1 MTAPLLTIFGPQTT
15 IPESQQLNLI
25 RGKLLGFP
33 ELESFAAAIEGID
46 TLWPGLVEF
55 DSRLQLLQGPSLLRS
70 LAKWIT
76 TGNLV
81 LPEVFG
87 TSASTI
93 PNVLLTPLTLIF
105 HGVELFTYI
114 SMRKSTPENCHQN
127 LLPSG
132 HTRGLCCGLLAAT
145 SLSVSRDT
153 DDLVCNLTVAL
164 RLAVIIGAYVDLD
177 DGFPGWKWTSY
188 AIRWKHTEDED
199 DVMAGIGKF
208 PHAYISV
215 RRDTN
220 IITVTVDNE
229 SSSSFS
235 KELSAVGACV
245 RKLQF
250 GGRFHTPSHADTI
263 GHVRKLCE
271 LDARLQFKLGKG
283 GSLTTWTEPYYAIA
297 QEMLVER
304 SEWHTTL
311 QDFIKTVKIGNPSGL
326 IPIACFGL
334 VDSIPRAIAS
344 DPRIK
349 LVKPWI
355 SNFEVTGFSTRQGK
369 VRDDYDY
376 PEDAIAIV
384 GAGCRLPGSDSIAD
398 FWKLLLS
405 KTTIIGPVPETRFDP
420 GTLGRE
426 SNTKSNL
433 PFLGSYLTD
442 PFAFDHGFFGRS
454 PREAASMDPQQRMI
468 LQVAYQALESA
479 AFFSQNTSRKDVGC
493 YIGVATGDYDDN
505 VASHSP
511 TAFSAIGTLRAFIAG
526 KISHFFGFEGP
537 SMVFDTACS
546 SSMVAIHTACAA
558 LRAGDCNLAL
568 AGGVNAITSPNM
580 FQNLAAA
587 NFLSPSGASKAFDS
601 LADGYCRGEGAGLLV
616 LKKLGSARADGDDI
630 LAVVAGSAVN
640 QNQNSSPIT
649 VPVCDSQTA
658 LYNKIL
664 MRSRLSPTEISYVEA
679 HGTGT
684 PKGDPIESVGICQK
698 FGYNPARKLYI
709 GSVKGNIGHGE
720 AVSGVAS
727 IIKVILMMHHRIIPP
742 QASFE
747 TLNPNIPS
755 LEEAN
760 VEIAREP
767 KTWSTTF
774 LAAAINNYGA
784 SGSNAA
790 MILCEPPRNSS
801 PPNVAPSGTAVYPVM
816 VTAKSPDS
824 LRAYVTALLYV
835 LDSNSRAELSSI
847 AYGLTRRLNLDLPY
861 YISAKVRSITELRS
875 ALTSC
880 KFLETKI
887 PKSPNRSPVIMVFSG
902 QTGRSVSISR
912 EAYDSYPLLRKH
924 LDRCDD
930 VVRSM
935 GITRLLPRLF
945 DPHPYD
951 DVVQLHCAT
960 FSMQYACAQAW
971 LDAGLKVEAMIGH
984 SFGELTALCVA
995 EAWNLEQG
1003 LYLIAQRAKLI
1014 VEKWGEERGSMLLID
1029 ADRSTAE
1036 SLVAR
1041 ARECEI
1047 SVEIACYN
1055 SPTKHVVVG
1064 SESDV
1069 TGFESMMEHEGVAR
1083 RRLSVTHGFHSV
1095 FVDNLMNDYR
1105 QLTRELRIRTPKICV
1120 ETCSPGS
1127 SWNRIGAELVAEQFR
1142 RPVYFKDAVERIR
1155 VRHGPCTFIEAG
1167 SCTAAMS
1174 LVRNALQGHQAS
1186 SSSPGSLD
1194 SLIPITLNGD
1204 NTQSTVLDATIKLWS
1219 SGINVQFWPFHQF
1232 RPHLTLLAIP
1242 PYQFEL
1248 HHHVL
1253 RYTERRA
1260 SANSGIP
1267 SVEIPTSMVTL
1278 VKFIDNTD
1286 QQVAMFTVQQEIQP
1300 FPKLVQGHNVLGSPL
1315 CPVSLYIEIAARC
1328 IALIYKDTSI
1338 TCMPNFQ
1345 GLAMVSPLG
1354 LDPSR
1359 QIRVVLTRCADQSD
1373 AWTFELSSL
1382 PKQSHNGKEVR
1393 HASSKIIV
1401 CRKSSRDAAISRCQ
1415 RLIDV
1420 NTCTALLFDPRA
1432 SSIQGPPI
1440 YRLFERVVKYDA
1452 VYQGV
1457 QHIAAKEGRV
1467 AGIVSI
1473 ADLADAPDRCLVHP
1487 LAVDNF
1493 IQVAGLHVNALRE
1506 DDPSCVYICSQIED
1520 IYTLENWMEAVGS
1533 WLVYSICTPNGNRE
1547 LLNDIFVLDAATK
1560 SLTMMIIGC
1569 RFTKTPI
1576 EKMRNV
1582 LARVNVLS
1590 VTTSEKVLDVVNPRI
1605 SKSFPTSNFSGSK
1618 TRSLS
1623 IRSELCNLLQEVT
1636 GVDEMKLHDEDP
1648 LSTLGIDSLM
1658 AVEVISAIMAKFG
1671 VDLPIDVFDDSLG
1684 LGHLCDLITTYREP
1698 DSSNTSSSDETKITI
1713 PSPITLVNDVP
1724 PRIKKLETLVADC
1737 LNIASP
1743 IPMNMEL
1750 FAAGVDSL
1758 LAIELAGDIERE
1770 FGVAGIDFLELGT
1783 NCTYQALIN
1792 IVFPPTDNPVTV
1804 SHVPRL
1810 KIGAEEKSHYQ
1821 RQQEPAT
1828 PIGPLTHKETIQFHE
1843 VDGIPLFA
1851 DIYYP
1856 DTIQHP
1862 GIKRPIALMIHGGG
1876 HVLLSRSHIR
1886 PRQTALLLSKGFLPV
1901 SIDYRLCPEVT
1912 LPAGPMADTCAGFNW
1927 CRTVLPT
1934 LKTSR
1939 PDICPDGDV
1948 VVAVGW
1954 STGGTLAMTLPFTA
1968 PACGIRPPDAILAF
1982 YCPTDYEDE
1991 HWTIPNYPE
2000 GTTPRDAEHD
2010 YDLRYGV
2017 QSSPITSYKVPRST
2031 LGGWCSREDARSLI
2045 VLHMNWKGQTLPIL
2059 LDGLPIESIQQS
2071 KSSETE
2077 DWKDRPQP
2085 DPLRVQAV
2093 SPYAQILKGTYKTPT
2108 FLIHGTEDD
2117 LVPWQQ
2123 SARVSEALVKKGVP
2137 AGIEVV
2143 EGGLHLFDLHKD
2155 VDGRYWDAVMKGY
2168 QFLFDQTRV

>member
-1 MTAPLLTIFGPQTT
+1 MTPLLTIFGPQTT

-25 RGKLLGFP
+25 RGRLLGFP

-70 LAKWIT
+70 LAEWVT

-87 TSASTI
+87 TSASAV

-114 SMRKSTPENCHQN
+114 SMQKSTPENFHQN

-145 SLSVSRDT
+145 SLSASCDT

-177 DGFPGWKWTSY
+177 DGFPGWEWISY
-188 AIRWKHTEDED
+188 AVRWKHAEDED
-199 DVMAGIGKF
+199 GVLAGIGKF

-215 RRDTN
+215 RQDTN
-220 IITVTVDNE
+220 IITVTVDDE
-229 SSSSFS
+229 SSASFL

-250 GGRFHTPSHADTI
+250 GGRFHTPFHTDI
-263 GHVRKLCE
+263 VEHVKNLCE
-271 LDARLQFKLGKG
+271 LDPRLQFKLGKG
-283 GSLTTWTEPYYAIA
+283 SSLTTWTEPYHDIA
-297 QEMLVER
+297 QGMLIEH
-304 SEWHTTL
+304 SEWQTTVR
-311 QDFIKTVKIGNPSGL
+311 DFINAVKIDNPSGL

-334 VDSIPRAIAS
+334 VDSIPRAVAS

-355 SNFEVTGFSTRQGK
+355 SNFAVNGLSARQG
-369 VRDDYDY
+369 RAWDGYDY

-384 GAGCRLPGSDSIAD
+384 GAGCRLPGSDTIAD
-398 FWKLLLS
+398 FWELLLS
-405 KTTIIGPVPETRFDP
+405 KTTVIGPVPETRFDP

-426 SNTKSNL
+426 SNAKSDL
-433 PFLGSYLTD
+433 PFLGSYLAD
-442 PFAFDHGFFGRS
+442 PFAFDHSFFGRS
-454 PREAASMDPQQRMI
+454 PREAASMDPQQRMM

-493 YIGVATGDYDDN
+493 YVGVATGDYDDN

-558 LRAGDCNLAL
+558 LRAGDCSLAL
-568 AGGVNAITSPNM
+568 AGGVNAIMSPNM

-616 LKKLGSARADGDDI
+616 LKKLSVARADGDDI
-630 LAVVAGSAVN
+630 LAVVVGSAVN
-640 QNQNSSPIT
+640 QNQNTSPIT
-649 VPVCDSQTA
+649 VPVRNSQTA
-658 LYNKIL
+658 LYDTIL
-664 MRSRLSPTEISYVEA
+664 ARSRLCPDDISYVEA

-684 PKGDPIESVGICQK
+684 PKGDPIESAGICQK
-698 FGYNPARKLYI
+698 FGYNPARKLHI

-727 IIKVILMMHHRIIPP
+727 IIKVILMMHHRMIPP

-760 VEIAREP
+760 IDIAREP
-767 KTWSTTF
+767 KAWSTKF
-774 LAAAINNYGA
+774 LAAVVNNYGA

-790 MILCEPPRNSS
+790 MILCEPPRTSS
-801 PPNVAPSGTAVYPVM
+801 PPDVAPSGTIIYPIM
-816 VTAKSPDS
+816 ITAKSPES
-824 LRAYVTALLYV
+824 LRAYVTALLKV
-835 LDSNSRAELSSI
+835 LDSDNSLELSSI
-847 AYGLTRRLNLDLPY
+847 SYGLTRRLNLDLPY
-861 YISAKVRSITELRS
+861 YISAKVQSITELRS
-875 ALTSC
+875 ALINC
-880 KFLETKI
+880 KLPETQI

-902 QTGRSVSISR
+902 QTGRTASISR

-924 LDRCDD
+924 LDRCDKM
-930 VVRSM
+930 VRSM
-935 GITRLLPRLF
+935 GLTQLLPRLF

-951 DVVQLHCAT
+951 DVLQLHCAT

-984 SFGELTALCVA
+984 SFGELTALCA
-995 EAWNLEQG
+995 AGAWSLEQG
-1003 LYLIAQRAKLI
+1003 LHLIAQRAKLI

-1029 ADRSTAE
+1029 ADRPTAE
-1036 SLVAR
+1036 SLVTR
-1041 ARECEI
+1041 AKECEI

-1055 SPTKHVVVG
+1055 SATKHVIVG
-1064 SESDV
+1064 SESDI
-1069 TGFESMMEHEGVAR
+1069 TGFESIMEHEGVAR

-1095 FVDNLMNDYR
+1095 FVDSLMNDYR
-1105 QLTRELRIRTPKICV
+1105 QLTRELRIRTPKIRI
-1120 ETCSPGS
+1120 ETCSPSS
-1127 SWNRIGAELVAEQFR
+1127 SWSHIGAELVAEQFR

-1155 VRHGPCTFIEAG
+1155 IRHGPCTFIEAG

-1174 LVRNALQGHQAS
+1174 LVRSVLQGQQAS
-1186 SSSPGSLD
+1186 SGSPNSLD
-1194 SLIPITLNGD
+1194 SLIPITLSGE
-1204 NTQSTVLDATIKLWS
+1204 NTQSAVLDATIKLWS
-1219 SGINVQFWPFHQF
+1219 SGINVQFWLFHQF
-1232 RPHLTLLAIP
+1232 RPHLTLPNIP
-1242 PYQFEL
+1242 PYQFEQ

-1253 RYTERRA
+1253 RYTERREN
-1260 SANSGIP
+1260 ANYGIP
-1267 SVEIPTSMVTL
+1267 PVKIPLSMVTL
-1278 VKFIDNTD
+1278 VKYIDNKA
-1286 QQVAMFTVQQEIQP
+1286 QKVAVFTVQQEIQP

-1315 CPVSLYIEIAARC
+1315 CPVSLYVEIAARC

-1359 QIRVVLTRCADQSD
+1359 QIRVVLTRSVDQSD
-1373 AWTFELSSL
+1373 TWTFELSSL
-1382 PKQSHNGKEVR
+1382 PKQSHKGKEVR
-1393 HASSKIIV
+1393 HVSSKIIV
-1401 CRKSSRDAAISRCQ
+1401 CRKSSRDATISRCQ

-1420 NTCTALLFDPRA
+1420 NTCTALLFDSRA

-1440 YRLFERVVKYDA
+1440 YRIFDRVVKYDV

-1473 ADLADAPDRCLVHP
+1473 VDLGDAPDRSLAHP

-1506 DDPSCVYICSQIED
+1506 DDPSYVYICSQIED
-1520 IYTLENWMEAVGS
+1520 IYTLENWAEATGS
-1533 WLVYSICTPNGNRE
+1533 WLVYSICTPNGERE
-1547 LLNDIFVLDAATK
+1547 LLNDIYILDATTK
-1560 SLTMMIIGC
+1560 TLTMMIIGC

-1590 VTTSEKVLDVVNPRI
+1590 VATSEKALDVVNSRI
-1605 SKSFPTSNFSGSK
+1605 PKSFPTSNFADSK
-1618 TRSLS
+1618 TESLP
-1623 IRSELCNLLQEVT
+1623 IRLELSSLLQEVA
-1636 GVDEMKLHDEDP
+1636 GVDETKLHDEAP
-1648 LSTLGIDSLM
+1648 LSTMGIDSLM
-1658 AVEVISAIMAKFG
+1658 AVEVISAIMVKFD
-1671 VDLPIDVFDDSLG
+1671 VDLPIDVFDDTLDF
-1684 LGHLCDLITTYREP
+1684 GHLCNLITTYRGL

-1713 PSPITLVNDVP
+1713 PSPITPVADIK
-1724 PRIKKLETLVADC
+1724 PRIKKLEALVADC
-1737 LNIASP
+1737 LNLASP

-1758 LAIELAGDIERE
+1758 LAIELAGDIEKE
-1770 FGVAGIDFLELGT
+1770 FGVADIDFLELGT
-1783 NCTYQALIN
+1783 HCTYQALID
-1792 IVFPPTDNPVTV
+1792 IVFPPTDNSVTV
-1804 SHVPRL
+1804 SQAPRL
-1810 KIGAEEKSHYQ
+1810 KIGAEEESRYQ
-1821 RQQEPAT
+1821 HQQAPAT
-1828 PIGPLTHKETIQFHE
+1828 PIKPLTHKETIQFHE

-1856 DTIQHP
+1856 DTIERP

-1912 LPAGPMADTCAGFNW
+1912 LPAGPMADTCAGLNW
-1927 CRTVLPT
+1927 CRTILPT
-1934 LKTSR
+1934 LQTPR
-1939 PDICPDGDV
+1939 PDIVPDGDV
-1948 VVAVGW
+1948 VVAIGW
-1954 STGGTLAMTLPFTA
+1954 STGGTLAMALPFTA
-1968 PACGIRPPDAILAF
+1968 PARGVRPPDAILAF

-2000 GTTPRDAEHD
+2000 GTTPGDAESD

-2031 LGGWCSREDARSLI
+2031 LGGWCSQEDARSLI
-2045 VLHMNWKGQTLPIL
+2045 VLHMNWEGQTLPIL
-2059 LDGLPIESIQQS
+2059 LDGLPIESIQRGESS
-2071 KSSETE
+2071 KTK

-2093 SPYAQILKGTYKTPT
+2093 SPYAQILKGVYKTPT
-2108 FLIHGTEDD
+2108 FLIHGTKDD

-2123 SARVSEALVKKGVP
+2123 SVRVSEALMKKGVP

-2168 QFLFDQTRV
+2168 QFLFDQVGM